1 MQYSSPL
8 ISSKLWAELATYVRQ
23 LCKISDRAHTQNL
36 TGVEMRDKKR
46 SEEELKV
53 KGSMREEDEGRQCE
67 AWARAPD
74 WVKITGERLAF
85 AVNP

>member
-36 TGVEMRDKKR
+36 TGVEMRDKNR
-46 SEEELKV
+46 EEEELKV
-53 KGSMREEDEGRQCE
+53 KGSMREDERQQSE
-67 AWARAPD
+67 ASRSMP
-74 WVKITGERLAF
+74 ERPIESRLLENAW
-85 AVNP
+85 P

>member
-36 TGVEMRDKKR
+36 TGVEMRDKNR
-46 SEEELKV
+46 EEEELKV
-53 KGSMREEDEGRQCE
+53 KGSMREEDEGQDDSQPGLLLLTKTIMLRE
-67 AWARAPD
+67 I
-74 WVKITGERLAF
+74 KL
-85 AVNP
+85 